1 MKDVLTRFHLFGV
14 QAFWWIVILLVLI
27 AGTTS
32 IVLPLHYAKAQ
43 KRQEPTVT
51 IHPKNTFSRTLEVVG
66 DVDYKPFSYLVDESD
81 SPHGYDIELVAELAN
96 RLEYNLDLKL
106 MEWNDAVK
114 QMQEGKADLI
124 LGCDWQD
131 ASVMDCSFTIP
142 TFEEKFV
149 VFELEQSDS
158 FTELYDKKIA
168 VIEGCGLKETLIRY
182 QLWPNCVEYNTVT
195 DCAYAVLNG
204 KCDCFIAHHTIGEV
218 CIRDFGEDG
227 ERFRG
232 RTDIAS
238 GQMCFGIGIR
248 GDETELIPKV
258 NEILLAMRADGT
270 MDRLSHKWLDRFEK
284 DITLGEY
291 MREHPFALFLTINLL
306 LAVVLGFL
314 IMNHYL
320 VKIRMEKDRAI
331 AAERSKS
338 LFFSTVSHDIRT
350 PLNAIIGFSE
360 LLRNGRRDE
369 AELES
374 ALEAISTSGHTLLD
388 LINDVLD
395 LSKLEAGKTVF
406 DPKMTDFKKVASGVI
421 HSFDVAVSNKNVKLE
436 ENFSEIPYVFVDP
449 NRIRQILFNLIG
461 NSVKFTEHGK
471 IVLSVSFEKKSDERG
486 CFTFS
491 VSDTGCGMAP
501 EDLENV
507 LKPFVQARN
516 AGTVIGTGL
525 GLSICSQLAER
536 MGGKLT
542 IQSTLGKGTTVSV
555 VFPDIR
561 FSVEPPVAES
571 PAEPVKVEPSQNPA
585 QLSKNPRILIV
596 DDVPVNSRVIQAM
609 LRRLEMNDTILA
621 ENGAEALEILKKDPA
636 IDIVLTDMW
645 MPVLDGEGLIR
656 EIRGNEQ
663 WKDLPVYAV
672 TADVETQKTY
682 KALGFTGILLK
693 PVTLDRLE
701 AIIK

>member
-66 DVDYKPFSYLVDESD
+66 DVDYKPFSYFVDGSD

-320 VKIRMEKDRAI
+320 VKN
-331 AAERSKS
+331 
-338 LFFSTVSHDIRT
+338 SH
-350 PLNAIIGFSE
+350 
-360 LLRNGRRDE
+360 
-369 AELES
+369 
-374 ALEAISTSGHTLLD
+374 
-388 LINDVLD
+388 
-395 LSKLEAGKTVF
+395 
-406 DPKMTDFKKVASGVI
+406 
-421 HSFDVAVSNKNVKLE
+421 
-436 ENFSEIPYVFVDP
+436 
-449 NRIRQILFNLIG
+449 
-461 NSVKFTEHGK
+461 
-471 IVLSVSFEKKSDERG
+471 
-486 CFTFS
+486 
-491 VSDTGCGMAP
+491 
-501 EDLENV
+501 
-507 LKPFVQARN
+507 
-516 AGTVIGTGL
+516 
-525 GLSICSQLAER
+525 
-536 MGGKLT
+536 
-542 IQSTLGKGTTVSV
+542 
-555 VFPDIR
+555 
-561 FSVEPPVAES
+561 
-571 PAEPVKVEPSQNPA
+571 
-585 QLSKNPRILIV
+585 
-596 DDVPVNSRVIQAM
+596 
-609 LRRLEMNDTILA
+609 
-621 ENGAEALEILKKDPA
+621 
-636 IDIVLTDMW
+636 
-645 MPVLDGEGLIR
+645 GEGSGN
-656 EIRGNEQ
+656 RGRTFQE
-663 WKDLPVYAV
+663 P
-672 TADVETQKTY
+672 
-682 KALGFTGILLK
+682 LLLHSQ
-693 PVTLDRLE
+693 P
-701 AIIK
+701 